1 VLYIIGDMTFYLVQ
15 KVLRGDFRY
24 WFPIDGASGLLVSLL
39 MRVASKTMVDFTGV
53 INFRH
58 PNELGGLYWTMNMF
72 LALAASFGSVWV
84 YAENGGEEVG
94 EKDAWMMV
102 GCLGG
107 AWFITFAVFLGLM
120 KKGYRRTFFSTTSGK
135 ANTSNYFLLRTDE
148 SVRCIMITDNK
159 LLWREM
165 RADVKTWVL
174 KNWWRWMEEK
184 PDWFTEAWVKKLP
197 DDFIP
202 ADDDEVKLEAIR
214 KKGRRRSA
222 GDALDIGRI
231 HPIKLI

>member
-1 VLYIIGDMTFYLVQ
+1 
-15 KVLRGDFRY
+15 
-24 WFPIDGASGLLVSLL
+24 
-39 MRVASKTMVDFTGV
+39 
-53 INFRH
+53 
-58 PNELGGLYWTMNMF
+58 
-72 LALAASFGSVWV
+72 
-84 YAENGGEEVG
+84 
-94 EKDAWMMV
+94 
-102 GCLGG
+102 
-107 AWFITFAVFLGLM
+107 M

-135 ANTSNYFLLRTDE
+135 ANTMNYFLLRTDE